1 MDALFSPHF
10 KPRTRRAMMRD
21 LSLFMAASPL
31 YAQQRAGGDTPR
43 AGGGTRT
50 TITYPPL
57 YDAEVMR
64 PANVHEFEPIAKG
77 KIHKIAYDYVA
88 GGADDEATMRANIE
102 AYRRVWIRRRVMVD
116 VSKIDTSLELLGQKL
131 VSPILLD
138 PTGGKNIVNPNA
150 DVIAAEAAFDSKA
163 VYCINAASGLMN
175 KLQAE
180 NRLPV
185 WWSNSVGLGTP
196 DIARGFARRSEDAG
210 AAGFIITVDYQ
221 YTPNRDRNNR
231 NHYDHGY
238 NSSEAYVSGPPQPA
252 RSPAVPAMLRPSTP
266 SMTWEVVDWLHGAS
280 NLPVILKGILRADDA
295 QRAVQAGANAIVVSN
310 HGGRALD
317 GAIATL
323 DALPAVVEAV
333 DGKIPV
339 LIDGGIRRGSDI
351 FKALALGATAV
362 LVGRPYVWGL
372 AAFGKQGVQRVI
384 DMLRAELQITM
395 GLAGVPDLA
404 SISPRMIQRA
414 WVPPGSGLGR
424 VSGLVR

>member
-1 MDALFSPHF
+1 
-10 KPRTRRAMMRD
+10 
-21 LSLFMAASPL
+21 
-31 YAQQRAGGDTPR
+31 
-43 AGGGTRT
+43 
-50 TITYPPL
+50 
-57 YDAEVMR
+57 
-64 PANVHEFEPIAKG
+64 
-77 KIHKIAYDYVA
+77 
-88 GGADDEATMRANIE
+88 
-102 AYRRVWIRRRVMVD
+102 
-116 VSKIDTSLELLGQKL
+116 
-131 VSPILLD
+131 
-138 PTGGKNIVNPNA
+138 
-150 DVIAAEAAFDSKA
+150 
-163 VYCINAASGLMN
+163 
-175 KLQAE
+175 
-180 NRLPV
+180 
-185 WWSNSVGLGTP
+185 
-196 DIARGFARRSEDAG
+196 
-210 AAGFIITVDYQ
+210 
-221 YTPNRDRNNR
+221 
-231 NHYDHGY
+231 
-238 NSSEAYVSGPPQPA
+238 
-252 RSPAVPAMLRPSTP
+252 
-266 SMTWEVVDWLHGAS
+266 
-280 NLPVILKGILRADDA
+280 VILKGILRADDA